1 MIRRVEHVRTP
12 RKLNDKKSLLNKV
25 VVFRVTMVITK
36 DVLIINIFGYLVFF
50 GKYSTTKLSRVCR
63 IY

>member
-36 DVLIINIFGYLVFF
+36 DVLIINIFGNVDRF
-50 GKYSTTKLSRVCR
+50 V
-63 IY
+63 